1 VQSAQECSSSLG
13 PRPIIEEAVASTM
26 ERRTAERIAHLLR
39 MSLCELVRS
48 LGGEPVALESVG
60 PRKPQSETL
69 AVVVEIRNEELRGL
83 VGLVAEPRLF
93 TLLSPR
99 PGMDTRRHLADWACE
114 FANRAVG
121 SFRNRMRTY
130 GPLLLAEPPQ
140 LSSRDNVQLSADA
153 RPMRIPIVVGVDDM
167 VIDAWIDL
175 EGESSMSELPD
186 EELAA
191 SMPGEG
197 AVLLF

>member
-1 VQSAQECSSSLG
+1 
-13 PRPIIEEAVASTM
+13 
-26 ERRTAERIAHLLR
+26 

-48 LGGEPVALESVG
+48 LGGEPVALASAG
-60 PRKPQSETL
+60 PRKPEKETL
-69 AVVVEIRNEELRGL
+69 AVVVEIRSEELRGL

-99 PGMDTRRHLADWACE
+99 PGMDTPRHLSDWACE

-130 GPLLLAEPPQ
+130 GPLLRAEPPQ
-140 LSSRDNVQLSADA
+140 LSSQDEWQLSADA
-153 RPMRIPIVVGVDDM
+153 QPVRIPIAVGVDDM

-175 EGESSMSELPD
+175 EGQSSMSDLPD
-186 EELAA
+186 EDVAA
-191 SMPGEG
+191 SMPAEGE
-197 AVLLF
+197 VLLF